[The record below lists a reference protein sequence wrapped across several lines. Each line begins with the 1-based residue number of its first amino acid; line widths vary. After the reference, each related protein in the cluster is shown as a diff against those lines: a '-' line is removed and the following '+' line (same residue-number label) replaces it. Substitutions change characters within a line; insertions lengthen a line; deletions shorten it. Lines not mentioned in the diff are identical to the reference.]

1 MHVTFDLRF
10 PASQHANHART
21 SPLFPHSRPSSCA
34 VMFARFAT
42 RTTSF
47 SSSSLFLHASFPR
60 RTQPFHRSFVAFYSS
75 VNMSPTFTIN
85 STAGPASFPHFVG
98 PFINGDFQPTLS
110 PSPATRALLNPCTEE
125 LLVDVN
131 EAGPEDVDQAVKVAQ
146 AALKGPWKDFTGKK
160 RRNVLLAIANTL
172 ETHIKDLTLLEAACG
187 KPYEEARMDIEE
199 AVECF
204 RHFAGFADKLHGQS
218 FATEENLK
226 SYTLR
231 KPVGVCGLITSFNY
245 PLVLAAWKIAP
256 ALACG
261 NTIILKP
268 APQTPLSSLM
278 LGELIAKH
286 TELPK
291 GVFNVLPGG
300 EAVGSAIVSH
310 MGIQKCSFTG
320 SGNVGRK
327 VMAGASSSNLKSITL
342 ELGGKSPLIVFADAD
357 LEQAVEDVF
366 GAIFSNMGQNCCAGS
381 RLFLEKGIEVEFL
394 KKLKARVEQV
404 KIGNTLD
411 PQYDFGTMVDRAQFE
426 RVMGFLERAKKEGKS
441 ELLVGGRRFG
451 SKGYFVEPTV
461 YHNVAENSTLA
472 VDEIFGPVLSVMKP
486 FNTIDEALERANA
499 TPYGLASGVWTK
511 NLSKAERCIQELE
524 TGVTWVNTYNL
535 CSSHLP
541 FGGVKESGFGK
552 DLGAASLDEYTT
564 VKAVTIRV

>member
-1 MHVTFDLRF
+1 
-10 PASQHANHART
+10 
-21 SPLFPHSRPSSCA
+21 
-34 VMFARFAT
+34 
-42 RTTSF
+42 
-47 SSSSLFLHASFPR
+47 
-60 RTQPFHRSFVAFYSS
+60 
-75 VNMSPTFTIN
+75 MSPTFTIN
-85 STAGPASFPHFVG
+85 STTGSGTFPHFVG
-98 PFINGDFQPTLS
+98 PFIDGSFQPTLS
-110 PSPATRALLNPCTEE
+110 PSPATRALLNPCSEE
-125 LLVDVN
+125 LIVNVN

-146 AALKGPWKDFTGKK
+146 AALKGPWKDFTGRK
-160 RRNVLLAIANTL
+160 RRDILLSIANVV
-172 ETHIKDLTLLEAACG
+172 ESHIKDLTLLEAACG
-187 KPYEEARMDIEE
+187 KPYAEARLDIEE
-199 AVECF
+199 VIECF

-278 LGELIAKH
+278 FGQLIAKH

-291 GVFNVLPGG
+291 GVLNVLPGG

-357 LEQAVEDVF
+357 LDVVVEDVF

-381 RLFLEKGIEVEFL
+381 RLFLEKGIEEDFL

-411 PQYDFGTMVDRAQFE
+411 PQYDFGALVDRAQFE
-426 RVMGFLERAKKEGKS
+426 RVMGFFERAKKEGKS
-441 ELLVGGRRFG
+441 ELVVGGKRHG
-451 SKGYFVEPTV
+451 SKGYFVEPTI
-461 YHNVAENSTLA
+461 YRNVDEKSTLA
-472 VDEIFGPVLSVMKP
+472 VDEIFGPVLSIMKP
-486 FNTIDEALERANA
+486 FSTIEEALERANA

-511 NLSKAERCIQELE
+511 DLSKAERCIQELQ

-541 FGGVKESGFGK
+541 FGGVKESGIGK
-552 DLGAASLDEYTT
+552 DLGAASLDEYTR